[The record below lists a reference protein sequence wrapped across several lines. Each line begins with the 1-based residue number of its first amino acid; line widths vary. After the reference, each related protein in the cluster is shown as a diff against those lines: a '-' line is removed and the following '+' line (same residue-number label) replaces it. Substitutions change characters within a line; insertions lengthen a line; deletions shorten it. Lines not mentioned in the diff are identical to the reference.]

1 MSRGVSR
8 HICLIAIMT
17 PDLPHAEIKKSL
29 DCHRLGVGFRGNLN

>member
-17 PDLPHAEIKKSL
+17 PDVPHAEIK
-29 DCHRLGVGFRGNLN
+29 NLSIAIGLA